1 MFNVN
6 IVWCVVHLLQ
16 KNFPSIIYVKNLQNV
31 ILGKNFF
38 SEYKCLQ
45 KPCQEKICQ
54 NFAHIAA
61 QELLC
66 VVLQSL
72 VEPVKAPFKLSSVIC

>member
-16 KNFPSIIYVKNLQNV
+16 KKLPLYNIRQKFAKCNI
-31 ILGKNFF
+31 GKNFF